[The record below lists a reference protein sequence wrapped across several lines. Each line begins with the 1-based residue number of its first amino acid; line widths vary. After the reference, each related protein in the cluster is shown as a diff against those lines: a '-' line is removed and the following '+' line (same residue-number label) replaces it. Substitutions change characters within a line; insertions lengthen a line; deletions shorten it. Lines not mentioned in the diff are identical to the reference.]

1 MRRALAALVLVL
13 ARGAWADE
21 EPEDW
26 SLHAQA
32 TYVAQKKPA
41 FDAAYSG
48 PHSLSPDA
56 EHAYS
61 FTTTLFAGARV
72 WRGGEAYLNLEA
84 IQGLPFSN
92 QTGLGGFPNAE
103 LQKTAGPDVSW
114 YRARLFLRQTFGFG
128 GGEEAIEA
136 DANQLRQAADKRR
149 LVITAGQVAVG
160 DLFDDNRY
168 SHDPRTD
175 FQNGSLAA
183 SGAYDYASD
192 SRGYTW
198 GLVAEWHDVDW
209 AIRAG
214 RFLQPKEPNG
224 LELDTAIGTH
234 YGDQVEFEHALE
246 LAGRPGRVRVLA
258 YHNVAI
264 MGRFRDALDL
274 AAQTGQPPDVAL
286 VRRRNEKWGV
296 AANLEQEVAD
306 DVGIFARASW
316 NPGVT
321 EVYAFAEIDRSA
333 ALGAVVGGARW
344 GRKDDQLGVA
354 FVANGL
360 SAAHRD
366 YLAAGGLGFFLGDGR
381 LDYGPEQAFE
391 ARYGVAL
398 GKHFVVGADYQHIL
412 HPGYNRDRGPANFL
426 GLRLHAEF

>member
-1 MRRALAALVLVL
+1 MRRALAAALVAI
-13 ARGAWADE
+13 ARCAWADE

-26 SLHAQA
+26 SVHGQA
-32 TYVAQKKPA
+32 TWIAQKKPA

-48 PHSLSPDA
+48 PHSLVPDA

-72 WRGGEAYLNLEA
+72 WRGGEAYVNLEG
-84 IQGLPFSN
+84 IQGRPFSN

-103 LQKTAGPDVSW
+103 LQKAAGDVLNW
-114 YRARLFLRQTFGFG
+114 YRARLFLRQSFGFG

-136 DANQLRQAADKRR
+136 DANQLRQAVDRRR
-149 LVITAGQVAVG
+149 LVITAGQMAVG

-175 FQNGSLAA
+175 FQNGALAS
-183 SGAYDYASD
+183 SGAFDYASD

-198 GLVAEWHDVDW
+198 GVVAEWRDAGW
-209 AIRAG
+209 AVRAG

-224 LELDTAIGTH
+224 LELDTAAGTH
-234 YGDQVEFEHALE
+234 YGDQVELEQALAI
-246 LAGRPGRVRVLA
+246 AGRPGRARLLVF
-258 YHNVAI
+258 HNVAI

-274 AAQTGQPPDVAL
+274 AAQTGQPPDVSL

-306 DVGIFARASW
+306 DVGVFARASW
-316 NPGVT
+316 NPGAT
-321 EVYAFAEIDRSA
+321 EVYAFAEIDRSV
-333 ALGAVVGGARW
+333 ALGTVVGGGRW

-381 LDYGPEQAFE
+381 LAYGPERTFE

-398 GKHFVVGADYQHIL
+398 GGHFVVGADYQRIV
-412 HPGYNRDRGPANFL
+412 HPGYNRDRGPANFY
-426 GLRLHAEF
+426 GVRLHAEF